1 MSTPDRR
8 TLASRDEGFTLVEV
22 MVALVLLTVVMVAA
36 LPAFL
41 GMLRSTVTSKKDA
54 QSKNLTQERLEQ
66 MRDLRFHVDR
76 QNGPF
81 LDLLDIYYT
90 NAPTA
95 PAPTTVNAGGTAL
108 TGIFVN
114 TGTPGAG
121 EPVLPF
127 YRTTTGALPGA
138 ADFSQVIDAQFLA
151 PDGTAIPASRFQG
164 NYDSQT
170 VGKDQAP
177 SIVLG
182 ITVITSWNDRGRVQ
196 SYRTYTRV
204 TEGRP
209 QQPVI
214 QSQARAVAVDITSSA
229 SDGTT
234 LELQGGL
241 SSADGSQSSG
251 SSVSGYTTGALAT
264 RTGRTAVSGLASQFN
279 LPTQPVSSTGTSGP
293 NSGSGCGWYG
303 FSSTGVSDATGDV
316 STGLP
321 KSPLDVDTAVPPKM
335 MSGYIAN
342 NGGGSCGQ
350 LSYDNLV
357 DGGAGRPA
365 GDLVGYE
372 MGGAPYVKVPDAGG
386 SGPSIV
392 GSTYVSSNIIT
403 AIPQKTISG
412 ASVSVGREVVLFP
425 NNPESG
431 GLGLFSARLT
441 SASVDCASG
450 SSSVL
455 GSVVGKY
462 VLSAGW
468 WGKGLVDA
476 AARWH
481 TASWT
486 YNSSTGVNPVLTP
499 GSDTWDPANT
509 VLGNGTRLSQLV
521 TAPATTLLPS
531 SVSTGATSGQRGFS
545 NGILSFT
552 SASTL
557 LNESSPG
564 FSAITVQLGQV
575 SCVADDQR

>member
-1 MSTPDRR
+1 MFRS
-8 TLASRDEGFTLVEV
+8 LDEGFTLVEV

-66 MRDLRFHVDR
+66 IRDLRFHVDR

-95 PAPTTVNAGGTAL
+95 PVTTPVNAGGTAL

-114 TGTPGAG
+114 SGTPGVG
-121 EPVLPF
+121 EPSLPF

-151 PDGTAIPASRFQG
+151 PDGTAIPASRFQS
-164 NYDSQT
+164 NYDSQM
-170 VGKDQAP
+170 VGKDQPP

-196 SYRTYTRV
+196 TYRTYTRV
-204 TEGRP
+204 TDGRP
-209 QQPVI
+209 QLPVI
-214 QSQARAVAVDITSSA
+214 QSQARAVAVDVTSSA

-234 LELQGGL
+234 LELQGGV

-251 SSVSGYTTGALAT
+251 SSVSGYATGALAT

-279 LPTQPVSSTGTSGP
+279 LPTQAVSSTGSSGP
-293 NSGSGCGWYG
+293 NNGSGCGWYG
-303 FSSTGVSDATGDV
+303 FASTGVSDATGDV

-321 KSPLDVDTAVPPKM
+321 KSPLDVDASVPPRM
-335 MSGYIAN
+335 MSGYIVN
-342 NGGGSCGQ
+342 NGGGGCGQ

-357 DGGAGRPA
+357 DGGAGRPSF
-365 GDLVGYE
+365 DIVGYE
-372 MGGAPYVKVPDAGG
+372 MGGAPYVKVPDAAG

-392 GSTYVSSNIIT
+392 GSTYVSSNVLT
-403 AIPQKTISG
+403 AIPQKTASG
-412 ASVSVGREVVLFP
+412 ASVAVGQPVVLFP

-431 GLGLFSARLT
+431 GRGLFSARLT
-441 SASVDCASG
+441 SASVDCGSG
-450 SSSVL
+450 SATAL

-468 WGKGLVDA
+468 WGKRTSDVV
-476 AARWH
+476 ARWH
-481 TASWT
+481 TASWI
-486 YNSSTGVNPVLTP
+486 YDSSTGVNPVLAA

-509 VLGNGTRLSQLV
+509 LLGNGTRLSQLV
-521 TAPATTLLPS
+521 TSPATLLQPS
-531 SVSTGATSGQRGFS
+531 SVTTGADSGQRGFP

-557 LNESSPG
+557 VNESSPG
-564 FSAITVQLGQV
+564 FSAVTVQLGQL

>member
-182 ITVITSWNDRGRVQ
+182 ITVITSWNDRV
-196 SYRTYTRV
+196 
-204 TEGRP
+204 
-209 QQPVI
+209 
-214 QSQARAVAVDITSSA
+214 
-229 SDGTT
+229 
-234 LELQGGL
+234 
-241 SSADGSQSSG
+241 
-251 SSVSGYTTGALAT
+251 
-264 RTGRTAVSGLASQFN
+264 
-279 LPTQPVSSTGTSGP
+279 
-293 NSGSGCGWYG
+293 
-303 FSSTGVSDATGDV
+303 
-316 STGLP
+316 
-321 KSPLDVDTAVPPKM
+321 VPCMP
-335 MSGYIAN
+335 
-342 NGGGSCGQ
+342 
-350 LSYDNLV
+350 
-357 DGGAGRPA
+357 
-365 GDLVGYE
+365 
-372 MGGAPYVKVPDAGG
+372 
-386 SGPSIV
+386 
-392 GSTYVSSNIIT
+392 
-403 AIPQKTISG
+403 
-412 ASVSVGREVVLFP
+412 
-425 NNPESG
+425 
-431 GLGLFSARLT
+431 
-441 SASVDCASG
+441 
-450 SSSVL
+450 
-455 GSVVGKY
+455 
-462 VLSAGW
+462 
-468 WGKGLVDA
+468 
-476 AARWH
+476 
-481 TASWT
+481 
-486 YNSSTGVNPVLTP
+486 
-499 GSDTWDPANT
+499 
-509 VLGNGTRLSQLV
+509 
-521 TAPATTLLPS
+521 
-531 SVSTGATSGQRGFS
+531 
-545 NGILSFT
+545 
-552 SASTL
+552 
-557 LNESSPG
+557 
-564 FSAITVQLGQV
+564 
-575 SCVADDQR
+575 